1 VEEPGFWDNPEES
14 QKVMKELKN
23 LKELVD
29 DIKKLYTGY
38 DDIVLLIEMGYEEN
52 DESMVREIR
61 SEIQEFEKSF
71 EELRIQTLYDAP
83 CGSRRNRVLRLGGYA
98 LPHVQPVGRT
108 KRAVY
113 KGA

>member
-1 VEEPGFWDNPEES
+1 MCYLRPQHW
-14 QKVMKELKN
+14 
-23 LKELVD
+23 D

-71 EELRIQTLYDAP
+71 EELRIQTLFYLHAF
-83 CGSRRNRVLRLGGYA
+83 
-98 LPHVQPVGRT
+98 
-108 KRAVY
+108 
-113 KGA
+113 